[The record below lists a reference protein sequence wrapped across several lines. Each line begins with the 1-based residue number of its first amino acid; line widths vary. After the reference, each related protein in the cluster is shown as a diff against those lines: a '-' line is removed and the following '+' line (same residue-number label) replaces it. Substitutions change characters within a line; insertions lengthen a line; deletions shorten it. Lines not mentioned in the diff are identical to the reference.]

1 MSFLYCLVRLP
12 MVAVG
17 GLAAWVRGEGEVPE
31 GEGVKKPGRLKG
43 K

>member
-1 MSFLYCLVRLP
+1 